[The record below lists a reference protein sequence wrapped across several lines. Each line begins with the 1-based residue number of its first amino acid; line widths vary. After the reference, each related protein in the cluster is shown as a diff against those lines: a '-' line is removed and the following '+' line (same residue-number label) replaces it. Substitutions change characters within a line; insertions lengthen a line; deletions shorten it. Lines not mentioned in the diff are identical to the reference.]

1 MSGQSMALLAAFL
14 VVIICVLVDTFTSGS
29 TTAVLVPALM
39 LVAALCFAAAARTA
53 LRRAR

>member
-1 MSGQSMALLAAFL
+1 MALLAAFL